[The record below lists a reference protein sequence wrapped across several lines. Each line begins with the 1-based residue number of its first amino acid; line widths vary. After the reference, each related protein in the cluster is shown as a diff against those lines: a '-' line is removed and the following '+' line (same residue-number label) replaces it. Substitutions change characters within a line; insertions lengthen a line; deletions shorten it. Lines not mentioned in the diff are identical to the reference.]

1 LGQQRNNGA
10 FEALRQVNTLACV
23 RPRERRYL
31 LGGINLATA
40 PLLNATS
47 SGDLLELRPSGSWTA
62 AHVATLERLSNDV
75 TAQLD
80 RSEIVKLDMAEVR
93 ELDTLGAWLLE
104 KMSRR
109 AISAGHRADVVGVA
123 DSYAGLIEEVRQVNR
138 RTPASFPAR
147 NPVMAK
153 VSDIGRSTIGAS
165 EDVTVFLQML
175 GSVCL
180 ALLGVLRRPRS
191 LRLTSLVYQLY
202 RVGWQAIPIVV
213 LITFLIGAIIAQQ
226 GIFHFR
232 KFGADSYVVDMVG
245 ILVLR
250 ELGVLIVAIMV
261 AGRSGSAYTAELGSM
276 KMREEIDAL
285 STMGLDPIAVLMLPR
300 IVALICALPILSFI
314 GSMAALYGGGL
325 VAWFYGG
332 MGPAIFLARLHE
344 AVSVTHFE
352 VGIIKA
358 PFMALVIGIVACS
371 EGLRVKGSAESLGKQ
386 TTTSVVKS
394 IFLVI
399 VLDGLFAVF
408 FASIGM

>member
-1 LGQQRNNGA
+1 MS
-10 FEALRQVNTLACV
+10 V
-23 RPRERRYL
+23 
-31 LGGINLATA
+31 A
-40 PLLNATS
+40 PLLTATPL
-47 SGDLLELRPSGSWTA
+47 GDVLELRPSGSWTA
-62 AHVATLERLSNDV
+62 ANAPTLERLSDDV
-75 TAQLD
+75 VPQID
-80 RSEIVKLDMAEVR
+80 RARRVNVDMAEVR

-104 KMSRR
+104 RMSRR
-109 AISAGHRADVVGVA
+109 AASAGHRVDLLGFAENYV
-123 DSYAGLIEEVRQVNR
+123 GLIEEVREVNR
-138 RTPASFPAR
+138 RAPALVPSRNSFIS
-147 NPVMAK
+147 K
-153 VSDIGRSTIGAS
+153 LEHIGRGTIGAS
-165 EDVTVFLQML
+165 EDITAFLQML
-175 GSVCL
+175 G
-180 ALLGVLRRPRS
+180 ALCFAIFGVLRRPRS
-191 LRLTSLVYQLY
+191 LRLTSLTYQLY
-202 RVGWQAIPIVV
+202 RVGCQAIPIVA

-285 STMGLDPIAVLMLPR
+285 STMGLDPIEVLMLPR
-300 IVALICALPILSFI
+300 ILALVFALPILSFI

-332 MGPAIFLARLHE
+332 MEPAIFIARLHE

-371 EGLRVKGSAESLGKQ
+371 EGLRVKGSAQSLGKQ

>member
-1 LGQQRNNGA
+1 L
-10 FEALRQVNTLACV
+10 ALA
-23 RPRERRYL
+23 
-31 LGGINLATA
+31 A
-40 PLLNATS
+40 
-47 SGDLLELRPSGSWTA
+47 LLEARSTGDALALSPSGSWTA
-62 AHVATLERLSNDV
+62 ANAAAMEGLFDAVAPRLQRA
-75 TAQLD
+75 TALQ
-80 RSEIVKLDMAEVR
+80 VDMSGVR
-93 ELDTLGAWLLE
+93 ELDTLGAWMLE
-104 KMSRR
+104 KIARR
-109 AISAGHRADVVGVA
+109 AKLAGRTDIVGVA
-123 DSYAGLIEEVRQVNR
+123 DHYAGLIEEVRQVNR
-138 RTPASFPAR
+138 HNPKQPPAR
-147 NPVMAK
+147 NPVAAK
-153 VSDIGRSTIGAS
+153 LDDLGRYAVGTT
-165 EDVTVFLQML
+165 EDVSIFLQML
-175 GSVCL
+175 GSLCA
-180 ALLGVLRRPRS
+180 ALLRVLRRPRS
-191 LRLTSLVYQLY
+191 LRLTSLTYQFY

-285 STMGLDPIAVLMLPR
+285 STMGLDPIDVLILPR
-300 IVALICALPILSFI
+300 IVALILALPILAFI

-332 MGPAIFLARLHE
+332 MGPAIFVARLHE
-344 AVSVTHFE
+344 AISVTSFE
-352 VGIIKA
+352 VGMIKA

-408 FASIGM
+408 FASVGM

>member
-1 LGQQRNNGA
+1 MQI
-10 FEALRQVNTLACV
+10 LATSPVLAATPIDDAIEV
-23 RPRERRYL
+23 RP
-31 LGGINLATA
+31 G
-40 PLLNATS
+40 
-47 SGDLLELRPSGSWTA
+47 GSWTA
-62 AHVATLERLSNDV
+62 ANVATLESLS
-75 TAQLD
+75 AALAPQLD
-80 RSEIVKLDMAEVR
+80 QSTAVTVDMTEVR
-93 ELDTLGAWLLE
+93 ELDTLGAWLIE
-104 KMSRR
+104 KMLRR
-109 AISAGHRADVVGVA
+109 AAGAGHRVKVVGVA
-123 DSYAGLIEEVRQVNR
+123 DNYAGLIEEVRQVNR
-138 RTPASFPAR
+138 RSSVAAPAR
-147 NPVMAK
+147 NPLLVK
-153 VSDIGRSTIGAS
+153 VEDLGRWAFGAA
-165 EDVTVFLQML
+165 EDVSAFLQML
-175 GSVCL
+175 GSLFL
-180 ALLGVLRRPRS
+180 AIVSVLRRPRS
-191 LRLTSLVYQLY
+191 LRLTSLVYQFY
-202 RVGWQAIPIVV
+202 RVGWLAIPIIV

-226 GIFHFR
+226 GFFHFR

-285 STMGLDPIAVLMLPR
+285 STMGLDPVEVLILPR
-300 IVALICALPILSFI
+300 IIALICALPILSFI

-325 VAWFYGG
+325 VAQFYGG
-332 MGPAIFLARLHE
+332 MGPAIYIARLHE
-344 AVSVTHFE
+344 AVSVTSFK

-358 PFMALVIGIVACS
+358 PFMALAIGIIACS

>member
-1 LGQQRNNGA
+1 M
-10 FEALRQVNTLACV
+10 
-23 RPRERRYL
+23 
-31 LGGINLATA
+31 
-40 PLLNATS
+40 PLPAKVAAI
-47 SGDLLELRPSGSWTA
+47 DLSR
-62 AHVATLERLSNDV
+62 V
-75 TAQLD
+75 TA
-80 RSEIVKLDMAEVR
+80 
-93 ELDTLGAWLLE
+93 LDTVGAWLFE
-104 KMSRR
+104 KLLRR
-109 AISAGHRADVVGVA
+109 FSTPSAKASLVGVSE
-123 DSYAGLIEEVRQVNR
+123 SYAGLMQEMQSLNR
-138 RTPASFPAR
+138 KRPAAMRRDSLVLDFLERT
-147 NPVMAK
+147 
-153 VSDIGRSTIGAS
+153 GRALVAESAA
-165 EDVTVFLQML
+165 FLQML
-175 GSVCL
+175 GAVGI
-180 ALLGVLRRPRS
+180 ALWGVLRHPRS
-191 LRLTSLVYQLY
+191 LRLTSTVYQLY
-202 RVGWQAIPIVV
+202 KVGWQAIPIMA

-285 STMGLDPIAVLMLPR
+285 STMGLDPVEVLMLPR

-332 MGPAIFLARLHE
+332 MGPAIFIARLHE